1 MKYTVKG
8 TITKIGERKE
18 LSNGATVLD
27 YTVNNVS
34 ENGWETPFK
43 IEMYSKPERIE
54 FLESFLQYN
63 KVGDSVEVEF
73 DIKGREYEGRV
84 FNSLSHWSCKK
95 LEATP
100 EEQGL
105 EPMPQGHKDDLPF

>member
-8 TITKIGERKE
+8 SITKIGERKE

-27 YTVNNVS
+27 YVVNNVS

-43 IEMYSKPERIE
+43 IEMYNKPERIE
-54 FLESFLQYN
+54 HLENFLKFN
-63 KVGDSVEVEF
+63 KVGDAVEVEF

-95 LEATP
+95 TEDSVPVVET
-100 EEQGL
+100 EEVAS
-105 EPMPQGHKDDLPF
+105 DLPF

>member
-8 TITKIGERKE
+8 SITKIGERKE

-27 YTVNNVS
+27 YVVNNVS
-34 ENGWETPFK
+34 ENGWEAPFK
-43 IEMYSKPERIE
+43 IEMYNKPERIE
-54 FLESFLQYN
+54 HLENFLKFN
-63 KVGDSVEVEF
+63 KVGDAVEVEF

-95 LEATP
+95 TEDSVPVVET
-100 EEQGL
+100 EEVAS
-105 EPMPQGHKDDLPF
+105 DLPF

>member
-1 MKYTVKG
+1 MSKFQVKG
-8 TITKIGERKE
+8 TIKTIGERKE

-27 YTVNNVS
+27 YVVNNVS

-43 IEMYSKPERIE
+43 IEMYNKPERIE
-54 FLESFLQYN
+54 HLENFLKFN
-63 KVGDSVEVEF
+63 KVGDVVEVEF

-95 LEATP
+95 TEDSVPAAA
-100 EEQGL
+100 EEVAS
-105 EPMPQGHKDDLPF
+105 DLPF

>member
-27 YTVNNVS
+27 YVVNNVS
-34 ENGWETPFK
+34 ENGWETPFS
-43 IEMYSKPERIE
+43 IEMYNKPERIE
-54 FLESFLQYN
+54 HLENFLKFN
-63 KVGDSVEVEF
+63 KVGDSVVVEF
-73 DIKGREYEGRV
+73 DVKGREYEGRV

-95 LEATP
+95 TEDSVP
-100 EEQGL
+100 VVEEVAS
-105 EPMPQGHKDDLPF
+105 DLPF

>member
-8 TITKIGERKE
+8 TIKTIGERKE
-18 LSNGATVLD
+18 LSNGAKVLD
-27 YTVNNVS
+27 YVVNNVS

-43 IEMYSKPERIE
+43 IEMYNKPERIE
-54 FLESFLQYN
+54 HLDNFLKFN

-84 FNSLSHWSCKK
+84 FNSLSHWSIKK
-95 LEATP
+95 QENTTP
-100 EEQGL
+100 VVEEV
-105 EPMPQGHKDDLPF
+105 ESDLPF

>member
-1 MKYTVKG
+1 MKYNVKG
-8 TITKIGERKE
+8 TIKTIGEKKE
-18 LSNGATVLD
+18 LSNGATVLE
-27 YTVNNVS
+27 YVVNNVS

-43 IEMYSKPERIE
+43 LEMYNKPERIE
-54 FLESFLQYN
+54 HLENFLKFN

-95 LEATP
+95 TEDTAPVEATA
-100 EEQGL
+100 EEVN
-105 EPMPQGHKDDLPF
+105 DLPF